1 MSDFQE
7 LIKNIDK
14 CRDYVRDFFVYGFKS
29 RSDFP
34 GKSARTYDDERRRI
48 ISWLPEYV
56 REDYNEGGKSKNIS
70 LQIDQKKLDTNPLFR
85 VWQTKSFTDRD
96 LSLHF
101 FLLKLLEDGQAAYSA
116 SELTDLLMDEYGYEA
131 DLQIVRRKCNE
142 YAEEGLLT
150 VKKEGKSVLYSRGI
164 RYEELPATEEL
175 SDLIRCFQMDAPLG
189 VVGDTILSA
198 RFEKNEIFRVKHGFP
213 TFTLE
218 DEILL
223 ALLDAIQESKKAEVR
238 VQNNRHMEAEGQRKR
253 GYPMQIF
260 VSQRSGRRF
269 VCLYMESKRSAHF
282 ECVRLDQIKEVT
294 ILPDTDSN
302 SAEHRQQLE
311 AARESVWGVSFAP
324 LVPGKGSLQKL
335 ILTIHAD
342 ERTEPYI
349 VKRLQREGEGG
360 SVERIAPDTFRFE
373 KTVKDAMEMFPWIRS
388 FTGRIAEMEIY
399 DTDGEQLLGRNARL
413 ERIFFSDLEKMYQK
427 YGIEI

>member
-1 MSDFQE
+1 MKRF
-7 LIKNIDK
+7 
-14 CRDYVRDFFVYGFKS
+14 
-29 RSDFP
+29 
-34 GKSARTYDDERRRI
+34 
-48 ISWLPEYV
+48 
-56 REDYNEGGKSKNIS
+56 
-70 LQIDQKKLDTNPLFR
+70 LFAG
-85 VWQTKSFTDRD
+85 
-96 LSLHF
+96 L
-101 FLLKLLEDGQAAYSA
+101 
-116 SELTDLLMDEYGYEA
+116 
-131 DLQIVRRKCNE
+131 
-142 YAEEGLLT
+142 LLT
-150 VKKEGKSVLYSRGI
+150 VLTLFSCSRKKDQTTADQSTQTAQSDDMLLASRD
-164 RYEELPATEEL
+164 ELPATEEL

-238 VQNNRHMEAEGQRKR
+238 VQNNRHMETEGQRKR
-253 GYPMQIF
+253 GYPIQIF